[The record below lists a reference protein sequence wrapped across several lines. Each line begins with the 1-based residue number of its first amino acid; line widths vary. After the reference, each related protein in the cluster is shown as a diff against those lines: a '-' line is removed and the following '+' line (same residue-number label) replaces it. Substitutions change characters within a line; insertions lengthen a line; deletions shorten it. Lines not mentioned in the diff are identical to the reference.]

1 MLRKLSMAQKIRAA
15 AALIMVFLLVL
26 ATNMIDKHHFETVRT
41 SLKTVYEDRLVA
53 KVYIYKINRQLQ
65 TKKHSWQLDDNEEII
80 SINRE
85 ANDSIQYY
93 LEKYSKT
100 KLTDTEAD
108 YLQSLKQ
115 NLDALLDSEKSIMN
129 DGDLNVS
136 EEILDQYTT
145 IYNNLDEL
153 SQIQLEEGKREIIAS
168 NRAIE
173 TSNLISKIEIGAL
186 VFIGFLIQL
195 LIFIRPM
202 K

>member
-26 ATNMIDKHHFETVRT
+26 ATNMIDKHHFETVRK